1 MRILNSK
8 LVVSGTQDF
17 MGIQIPVIEGGFGD
31 CKRVLTDKQ
40 ISEIHNQPNRE
51 IRRRI
56 KDNIKRFKNGVD
68 YIDLKGVANDHTFIE
83 TLGYHKSSIS
93 QAENIYLLSERG
105 YSKLIKIM
113 DTDLAWEIMDKLIEE
128 YFTMRQVIK
137 SDEQLK
143 KDLAYKLLVGGV
155 ESIEA
160 HKQLV
165 ALETAPLIKSIE
177 GKDAI
182 IDRVIKDDG
191 LYALG
196 TVGKMLKPYIKEMGA
211 RKIFD
216 YMRKENILIDNK
228 GCQNHNLP
236 YAKYDNYFEI
246 KNVDVD
252 CGLFNRSEIK
262 SYLNGKGMKFFLN
275 RLVKNGL
282 LTNSQKETVI
292 NKL

>member
-1 MRILNSK
+1 MNELKVIR
-8 LVVSGTQDF
+8 TQDF
-17 MGIQIPVIEGGFGD
+17 MGKEVQVIEGGFSKD
-31 CKRVLTDKQ
+31 SKVILAKT
-40 ISEIHNQPNRE
+40 IAEIHGVRLLDINSLINE
-51 IRRRI
+51 
-56 KDNIKRFKNGVD
+56 NIEEFEYGID
-68 YIDLKGVANDHTFIE
+68 ILDLKNSNDTNVSLLEIGFSNQSIANS
-83 TLGYHKSSIS
+83 K
-93 QAENIYLLSERG
+93 NIYLLSEQG
-105 YSKLIKIM
+105 YMLLVGFM
-113 DTDLAWEIMDKLIEE
+113 RTDKAKEIRKKFRRE

-160 HKQLV
+160 HKQLL